1 MITEV
6 LADDEYERVWD
17 RFYDRFR
24 FRPGID
30 PATWPAILE
39 PVPSVTWSLDPLLGD
54 HGDLDDPVLTALAA
68 GTPPDGS
75 LLGLDWQHD
84 SYRVWPH
91 RAGDDRWPLSPYP
104 NGDYYIL
111 LAEDLSFGTFG
122 HPWELSLCV
131 FGAPL
136 LDRVADQLGRIL
148 PRVLRRDGRKI
159 GTTSRK

>member
-1 MITEV
+1 MIVE
-6 LADDEYERVWD
+6 LIPDDEYGPVWD
-17 RFYDRFR
+17 RFYERFR

-54 HGDLDDPVLTALAA
+54 HGDHGDLDDPVLTALA
-68 GTPPDGS
+68 GCTPPDGS
-75 LLGLDWQHD
+75 LFALDWQHD

-91 RAGDDRWPLSPYP
+91 RAGDDGWPLSVYP
-104 NGDYYIL
+104 NGDYYVF

-136 LDRVADQLGRIL
+136 LDRVAEPLDRIL
-148 PRVLRRDGRKI
+148 PRVLRRDGRA
-159 GTTSRK
+159 G